1 MTLEQ
6 RVESLE
12 KELASI
18 KTQQKA
24 NEEFSELVRNLS
36 GEMIKRA
43 IRPGGVIYAA
53 QKQAA
58 VSTCNNSYDAGFKM
72 RVESSLDEII
82 NEVVRP
88 AKE

>member
-1 MTLEQ
+1 MTLGQ

-18 KTQQKA
+18 KTEQKA

-58 VSTCNNSYDAGFKM
+58 GKNVSAEYNLKLT
-72 RVESSLDEII
+72 I
-82 NEVVRP
+82 NRQ
-88 AKE
+88 

>member
-36 GEMIKRA
+36 GEMIKSA

-53 QKQAA
+53 QNRTADHFIQEVNDKI
-58 VSTCNNSYDAGFKM
+58 VSSELF
-72 RVESSLDEII
+72 SQLS
-82 NEVVRP
+82 
-88 AKE
+88 